1 MKIFGREPAVILA
14 TASALIQFLSLFVV
28 ELTTDQQAVL
38 NAVTAAVIGVV
49 TAAAVARDRLLPAI
63 VGLGQSIIALAVGF
77 GADWSAEQ
85 QTALMA
91 LVAAAAGMWL
101 RTQVAAPIA
110 ATGVVIDVPEK
121 RITRQ
126 TGGSLT

>member
-14 TASALIQFLSLFVV
+14 TVSALIQFLSLFIV

-38 NAVTAAVIGVV
+38 NAVVAALIGVITAA
-49 TAAAVARDRLLPAI
+49 TVARDKLLPAV
-63 VGLGQSIIALAVGF
+63 VGLGQAILALAVGF

-91 LVAAAAGMWL
+91 LVATAAGMFI
-101 RTQVAAPIA
+101 RTQVAAPVNEVGQLRGRHYNGDIA
-110 ATGVVIDVPEK
+110 A
-121 RITRQ
+121 
-126 TGGSLT
+126 